1 MTRYLKVFVDYPCW
15 EAMPEY
21 GFMYNLQIK
30 MFAATIDLGI
40 ASVMFF
46 GNPYIKLS
54 NYSQIK

>member
-1 MTRYLKVFVDYPCW
+1 
-15 EAMPEY
+15 MPEY

-30 MFAATIDLGI
+30 TFAAIIDLGI
-40 ASVMFF
+40 ASIMLF